1 MKVIQKMADRAFKD
15 PYLKQL
21 IHKLEEDYCRKF
33 FAQEDKVKL
42 VEKEIEHLLRFS
54 DILCRSENSKH
65 RNLSLKI
72 VSLLLELEDVS
83 KSEYFKMIAANTLV
97 KLGNFPSLPIID
109 NDESYLRVDEIRNDY
124 ILKTLAQI
132 SPLGQPFTDAQ
143 YNVFEE
149 MKKRNHFSFS
159 GSTSFGKSFIFEAF
173 TKYIIKEHNKTDN
186 IAFIVPTKAL
196 INQVGTRLK
205 EIVEEFGYKVI
216 TTPVIPKFFLS
227 QENKYI
233 FVFTAERLMLYFT
246 DIKNPKLDY
255 LFVDEAHKLLSKKD
269 TRTPLLYHA
278 LVLAKRKSVNIYF
291 ASPNIPNADVF

>member
-21 IHKLEEDYCRKF
+21 IHKLEEDYCKKF

-173 TKYIIKEHNKTDN
+173 TKYIIKEHNKTGD
-186 IAFIVPTKAL
+186 
-196 INQVGTRLK
+196 
-205 EIVEEFGYKVI
+205 
-216 TTPVIPKFFLS
+216 
-227 QENKYI
+227 
-233 FVFTAERLMLYFT
+233 
-246 DIKNPKLDY
+246 
-255 LFVDEAHKLLSKKD
+255 
-269 TRTPLLYHA
+269 
-278 LVLAKRKSVNIYF
+278 
-291 ASPNIPNADVF
+291 